1 MPVPTYRRRSPAC
14 SAPPRWWRPRSG
26 WSAPAGYRRRRP
38 VRPRA
43 RGRWTPPRTTGATR
57 TAPTGDGR
65 PGWGAGCAQFLPRVC
80 SAPVRPGSVPAE
92 PVPLARGGRWYDC
105 GIRRRAMAYDDSR
118 FRGEPGFRDEPDFR
132 LDNGLSDAT
141 TLGGASNAAVYTP
154 GSYAQSNYPSSSGD
168 ASEGTLSLSRRPSQ
182 AQLDDVFD
190 DPEHGDPGRDRM
202 AVHAVWEIMLLLA
215 AVGVWYVLYRGHRE
229 TVSGAARRG
238 LMVTAASFG
247 LVTLAMGLSLRAA
260 APNLAV
266 GPIAYGSA
274 LFFAGHIDRGGTVV
288 AATVTALLAIA
299 VGVAIVVLV
308 IGFHVPGWAASL
320 AAALGVIVWLQMHAD
335 TVRLDDAYNPT
346 SDAMYWFAAF
356 AALALLGGFLG
367 MAKPVRRAVG
377 RFRPVAD
384 PAKRR
389 GAGAA
394 GMTPLAI
401 LGSSALASLGGV
413 LIALHDRAAN
423 PDIDGVGLTALALG
437 VALFGGTSAF
447 GRPRSAIDDD
457 TDQGWR
463 SSSTTSTA
471 PSETSWSSRQSG
483 SGWTSPLP
491 ARSGDDGW
499 GTEDRWGR

>member
-229 TVSGAARRG
+229 TVSGAALRG
-238 LMVTAASFG
+238 LMVTAASLG

-274 LFFAGHIDRGGTVV
+274 LFFAGHIDRGGTGV

-299 VGVAIVVLV
+299 VGVAI
-308 IGFHVPGWAASL
+308 
-320 AAALGVIVWLQMHAD
+320 
-335 TVRLDDAYNPT
+335 
-346 SDAMYWFAAF
+346 

-394 GMTPLAI
+394 GMTTLAI

-447 GRPRSAIDDD
+447 GRRGGVFGTLLAVVLAVLVTQYAAATHRHVAPLALAAGALAAGLIVTRLIETFGRPRSAIDDD
-457 TDQGWR
+457 TDQ
-463 SSSTTSTA
+463 
-471 PSETSWSSRQSG
+471 EI
-483 SGWTSPLP
+483 
-491 ARSGDDGW
+491 
-499 GTEDRWGR
+499 GRA

>member
-43 RGRWTPPRTTGATR
+43 RGRWTPPGTTGATR

-229 TVSGAARRG
+229 TVSGAALRG
-238 LMVTAASFG
+238 LMVTAASLG

-389 GAGAA
+389 GDPPPRRSAGLGGGCPRRWADSHAPDRDVRPAA
-394 GMTPLAI
+394 VGDRRRHRPGLAI
-401 LGSSALASLGGV
+401 EQHDEHRAERDQLVVPAERQRVDQPVAGPQRRRRLGHRGPLGP
-413 LIALHDRAAN
+413 IAL
-423 PDIDGVGLTALALG
+423 LAG
-437 VALFGGTSAF
+437 C
-447 GRPRSAIDDD
+447 GRR
-457 TDQGWR
+457 
-463 SSSTTSTA
+463 
-471 PSETSWSSRQSG
+471 
-483 SGWTSPLP
+483 L
-491 ARSGDDGW
+491 
-499 GTEDRWGR
+499 

>member
-1 MPVPTYRRRSPAC
+1 
-14 SAPPRWWRPRSG
+14 
-26 WSAPAGYRRRRP
+26 
-38 VRPRA
+38 
-43 RGRWTPPRTTGATR
+43 
-57 TAPTGDGR
+57 
-65 PGWGAGCAQFLPRVC
+65 
-80 SAPVRPGSVPAE
+80 
-92 PVPLARGGRWYDC
+92 
-105 GIRRRAMAYDDSR
+105 MAYDDSR

-229 TVSGAARRG
+229 TVSGAALRG
-238 LMVTAASFG
+238 LMVTAASLG

-394 GMTPLAI
+394 GMTTLAI

-437 VALFGGTSAF
+437 VALFGGTSAFGRRGGVFGTLLAVVLAVLVTQYAAATHRHVAPLALAAGALAAGLIVTRLIETF

>member
-141 TLGGASNAAVYTP
+141 TLGAASNPAVYTP
-154 GSYAQSNYPSSSGD
+154 GSYSLSGYTNN
-168 ASEGTLSLSRRPSQ
+168 AEQTEGTLSLPRRPSQ

-202 AVHAVWEIMLLLA
+202 AVHIAWEIVLLLA
-215 AVGVWYVLYRGHRE
+215 AAGIWYLLHRNHRE
-229 TVSGAARRG
+229 TVSGAALRD
-238 LMVTAASFG
+238 LMVSAASLG
-247 LVTLAMGLSLRAA
+247 LVTLGMGLSLRAA
-260 APNLAV
+260 TPNLAV
-266 GPIAYGSA
+266 GPIAYASA
-274 LFFAGHIDRGGTVV
+274 LFFAGHIDRGGALV
-288 AATVTALLAIA
+288 AATVTALLAVA
-299 VGVAIVVLV
+299 VGAAIVILV
-308 IGFHVPGWAASL
+308 VGFHVPGWAASL
-320 AAALGVIVWLQMHAD
+320 AAAFGVIVWIQRHSE
-335 TVRLDDAYNPT
+335 TVTLNGAYQPR
-346 SDAMYWFAAF
+346 DHGMYWLLGFAV
-356 AALALLGGFLG
+356 LALVGGFLG
-367 MAKPVRRAVG
+367 VAKPIRRAVG

-389 GAGAA
+389 GSGAA
-394 GMTPLAI
+394 GLTTIAI
-401 LGSSALASLGGV
+401 LGSCVFASVGGV
-413 LIALHDRAAN
+413 LIALHAQAASPVN
-423 PDIDGVGLTALALG
+423 DGVSLTGLALG
-437 VALFGGTSAF
+437 AALLGGTSAF
-447 GRPRSAIDDD
+447 GRRGGVFGTVLAVALVVLATQYAAVTNRHVAPLALAAGAIGIGLIVTRLVETFGRPRSA
-457 TDQGWR
+457 
-463 SSSTTSTA
+463 
-471 PSETSWSSRQSG
+471 
-483 SGWTSPLP
+483 
-491 ARSGDDGW
+491 
-499 GTEDRWGR
+499 

>member
-1 MPVPTYRRRSPAC
+1 
-14 SAPPRWWRPRSG
+14 
-26 WSAPAGYRRRRP
+26 
-38 VRPRA
+38 
-43 RGRWTPPRTTGATR
+43 
-57 TAPTGDGR
+57 
-65 PGWGAGCAQFLPRVC
+65 
-80 SAPVRPGSVPAE
+80 
-92 PVPLARGGRWYDC
+92 
-105 GIRRRAMAYDDSR
+105 MAYDDSR

-141 TLGGASNAAVYTP
+141 TLGGASNPAVYTP
-154 GSYAQSNYPSSSGD
+154 GSYALSNYPSSSSD
-168 ASEGTLSLSRRPSQ
+168 ASEGTLSLRRPSQ

-215 AVGVWYVLYRGHRE
+215 AVGIWYVLYRGHRE
-229 TVSGAARRG
+229 TVSGATLRG
-238 LMVTAASFG
+238 LMVTAASLG

-260 APNLAV
+260 APNLAA

-299 VGVAIVVLV
+299 VGVVIVVLV
-308 IGFHVPGWAASL
+308 VGFHVPGWAASL

-335 TVRLDDAYNPT
+335 TVRLEDAYDPT
-346 SDAMYWFAAF
+346 SHAMYWFVAF

-367 MAKPVRRAVG
+367 IVKPIRRAVG

-394 GMTPLAI
+394 GLTTLAI
-401 LGSSALASLGGV
+401 LGSCALASLGGV

-423 PDIDGVGLTALALG
+423 PGNDGVGLTALALG
-437 VALFGGTSAF
+437 VALFGGTSVFGRRGGVLGTLLAVVLAVLVTQYAAATHRHVAPLALAAGALAAGLIVTRLIETF
-447 GRPRSAIDDD
+447 GRPRSAIDDEV
-457 TDQGWR
+457 DQGWR
-463 SSSTTSTA
+463 SSSATSTA